1 MVHVPT
7 NIQQQLKKKMIYIRV
22 KILNVF
28 YVCMYVPHTCEK
40 IVLHDVC
47 TFPRDNKNECR
58 PVVCSTAKPL
68 G

>member
-28 YVCMYVPHTCEK
+28 YVYVHM
-40 IVLHDVC
+40 
-47 TFPRDNKNECR
+47 
-58 PVVCSTAKPL
+58 
-68 G
+68 